1 MRSSPTYAKHHVG
14 KLDSLAV
21 LLILARKKN
30 YLGNYLQCVEG
41 PRKKNCR
48 STVLKE
54 IQDNLSENS
63 FIYMIREVH

>member
-41 PRKKNCR
+41 PRKKIAE
-48 STVLKE
+48 VL
-54 IQDNLSENS
+54 
-63 FIYMIREVH
+63 F